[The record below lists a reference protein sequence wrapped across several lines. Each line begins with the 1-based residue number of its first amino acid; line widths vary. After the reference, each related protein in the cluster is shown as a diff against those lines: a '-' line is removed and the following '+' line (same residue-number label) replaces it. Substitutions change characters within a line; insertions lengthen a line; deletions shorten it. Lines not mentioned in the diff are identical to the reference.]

1 MRYVRIFGGLP
12 CRRRG
17 IVVSVRVFISY
28 RRADTLGI
36 AGRISDR
43 LKKRLG
49 TKNVFFDVD
58 DIRAATR
65 WRETLAER
73 VGACN
78 ALVALI
84 GKNWNPI
91 SGIESRRLDDP
102 DDTLRIEIETAIERS
117 ITVVPVLVGGATL
130 PGAENL
136 PDSLKQLPEWQS
148 LDVTESRFEYDIERL
163 IRALPTS
170 RRWGGVR
177 LWVATVFVAG
187 TLLLGVTSIFVFP
200 HLHVTDSVKWIL
212 GNEIATKTGADVLGG
227 KQDPKQAISA
237 VVMGNNEEIPLRILA
252 LKLAIRYNLAGY
264 LKNVDGVSQKVIF
277 QGAIER
283 VNHAVDELREMS
295 NATDPFGEPIHV
307 YTESISVNPSL
318 NTFTIPSWTSVD
330 MNITH
335 PYTLV
340 YNLRAP
346 DETVSMSE
354 AKELWYNI
362 LKSTLS
368 NDDIKKLD
376 KSYRPDQ

>member
-1 MRYVRIFGGLP
+1 M
-12 CRRRG
+12 
-17 IVVSVRVFISY
+17 SVRVFISY

-148 LDVTESRFEYDIERL
+148 NVTESRFEYDIERL